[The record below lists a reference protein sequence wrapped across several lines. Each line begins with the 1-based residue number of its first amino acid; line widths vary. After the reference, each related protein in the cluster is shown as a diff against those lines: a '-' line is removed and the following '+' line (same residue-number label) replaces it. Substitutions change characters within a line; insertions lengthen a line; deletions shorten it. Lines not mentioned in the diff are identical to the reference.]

1 MRFSNKQ
8 IFTGDTKD
16 VIVDKINENFSQIIS
31 FSSGPY
37 GRSGLIGPS
46 GYPGGAGQ
54 LGATGVSGQRSS
66 EWTLSVM
73 PPSNPNEY
81 DQWIDQGVTGNGD
94 IYQYDGSNWQSTGIS
109 LIESQ
114 FFKVKNDI
122 PTFSAPT
129 EYSAIFF
136 TDPDQ
141 NTKSLVISDGENA
154 TSSINPNYSKLL
166 VSTNDQVTTPI
177 FSFRKS
183 NISSIAQP
191 SFYWDQAGN
200 NSRINFN
207 SSSDFSMSS
216 NNGLLEIYPQYS
228 GYVNM
233 SAQKAYFNA
242 YNDITMGSV
251 TFSSTGNLQIQ
262 SNNYQL
268 TSSQLNA
275 SMETFV
281 YGAINI
287 EPAASVS
294 NSKEGVVINRGATSS
309 NAIARFYTTQSSSEI
324 ENTSPGLEWRQV
336 FSIEQ
341 STAILD
347 EVDPLTDVTYRDVR
361 SRAVFGATGDG
372 FASYNIWTSGVPTG
386 PTGPFSYHVVGNTQ
400 IAAQAGSFYISSVIS
415 PANLRHFANLSAV
428 SNFYTDTV
436 TFTLPTSWLGGN
448 IVYVKIPGT
457 LTSPQQPEGYPLYGS
472 SYVNEF
478 RIFLDYGRF
487 TNVNR
492 KICGVVW
499 DQLTTAFGSTQP
511 VYQQQF
517 VTFGTPCYYFDIIY
531 HYNNNNQVMAYAKTC
546 SGQSFPLRITNYSP
560 RFLDPTNTTEIVL
573 EREYT

>member
-16 VIVDKINENFSQIIS
+16 LIVDKINENFSQIIS

-37 GRSGLIGPS
+37 GRGGVIGPT

-54 LGATGVSGQRSS
+54 LGATGVSGQRASD
-66 EWTLSVM
+66 WTLSVI

-81 DQWIDQGVTGNGD
+81 DQWIDQGVTGNGN

-129 EYSAIFF
+129 EYSAIYFN
-136 TDPDQ
+136 DPDQ
-141 NTKSLVISDGENA
+141 NTKSLVVSDGENTA
-154 TSSINPNYSKLL
+154 SYINPNYSKLL
-166 VSTNDQVTTPI
+166 VSTNDQTTTPI

-183 NISSIAQP
+183 NISSISQP
-191 SFYWDQAGN
+191 SFYWDQIGN
-200 NSRINFN
+200 NPRISFN
-207 SSSDFSMSS
+207 SSSDFSMLS
-216 NNGLLEIYPQYS
+216 NNGSLLIYPQYS
-228 GYVNM
+228 GYTNM
-233 SAQKAYFNA
+233 SAQRAYFNA
-242 YNDITMGSV
+242 YNDITMASV
-251 TFSSTGNLQIQ
+251 TFSSTGSLQIQ
-262 SNNYQL
+262 TDNYQL

-275 SMETFV
+275 SMETYV

-287 EPAASVS
+287 EPAASVAS
-294 NSKEGVVINRGATSS
+294 RKEGVVISRGATSS
-309 NAIARFYTTQSSSEI
+309 NAMARFYTTQFSSEL
-324 ENTSPGLEWRQV
+324 EYPVFGEWRQV

-347 EVDPLTDVTYRDVR
+347 EVDPLTDVAYRDVR

-372 FASYNIWTSGVPTG
+372 YTSYNIWTSGVPTG
-386 PTGPFSYHVVGNTQ
+386 PTGPFSYHIVGNTQ
-400 IAAQAGSFYISSVIS
+400 IAAQSGTFYISSVIS
-415 PANLRHFANLSAV
+415 PANLRYFADLSAV
-428 SNFYTDTV
+428 SNFYTDTI
-436 TFTLPTSWLGGN
+436 TFTLPSTWLGGN
-448 IVYVKIPGT
+448 TVYVKIPRT
-457 LTSPQQPEGYPLYGS
+457 VTNPQQPEGYPLYGS

-478 RIFLDYGRF
+478 RVFLDYGRF

-492 KICGVVW
+492 KIYGVVW

-511 VYQQQF
+511 IYQQQF
-517 VTFGTPCYYFDIIY
+517 VTFGTPCYFFDIIY
-531 HYNNNNQVMAYAKTC
+531 HYNNNNQVMAYVKTC
-546 SGQSFPLRITNYSP
+546 SGQSYPLRITNYTISTLVG
-560 RFLDPTNTTEIVL
+560 RA
-573 EREYT
+573 

>member
-16 VIVDKINENFSQIIS
+16 LIVDKINENFSQIIS

-37 GRSGLIGPS
+37 GRAGVIGPT

-54 LGATGVSGQRSS
+54 LGATGVSGQRASD
-66 EWTLSVM
+66 WTLSVI

-81 DQWIDQGVTGNGD
+81 DQWIDQGVTGNGN

-129 EYSAIFF
+129 EYSAIYF

-141 NTKSLVISDGENA
+141 NTKSLVISDGENTA
-154 TSSINPNYSKLL
+154 SYINPNYSKLL
-166 VSTNDQVTTPI
+166 VSTNDQIATPI

-191 SFYWDQAGN
+191 SFYWDQIGN
-200 NSRINFN
+200 NSRISFN
-207 SSSDFSMSS
+207 SSSDFSMLS
-216 NNGLLEIYPQYS
+216 NNGSLLIYPQYS
-228 GYVNM
+228 GYTNM
-233 SAQKAYFNA
+233 SAQRASFNA
-242 YNDITMGSV
+242 YNDITMSSV
-251 TFSSTGNLQIQ
+251 TLSSTGSLQIQ
-262 SNNYQL
+262 TNNYQL

-275 SMETFV
+275 SMETYV

-287 EPAASVS
+287 EPAASVAS
-294 NSKEGVVINRGATSS
+294 RKEGVVISRGATSS
-309 NAIARFYTTQSSSEI
+309 NAIARFYTTQFSSEL
-324 ENTSPGLEWRQV
+324 EYPVFGEWRQV

-341 STAILD
+341 STAIL
-347 EVDPLTDVTYRDVR
+347 ETDPLTDVTYRDVR

-372 FASYNIWTSGVPTG
+372 YTSYNIWTSGVPTG

-400 IAAQAGSFYISSVIS
+400 IAAQSGTFYISSVIS
-415 PANLRHFANLSAV
+415 PANLRYFADVSSV

-436 TFTLPTSWLGGN
+436 TFTLPPTWLGGN
-448 IVYVKIPGT
+448 TVYAKIPRT
-457 LTSPQQPEGYPLYGS
+457 VTNPQQQEGYPLYGP

-478 RIFLDYGRF
+478 RVFLDYGRF

-499 DQLTTAFGSTQP
+499 DQLINIPGTTQST
-511 VYQQQF
+511 YQQQF

-531 HYNNNNQVMAYAKTC
+531 HYNNSNQVMAYVKTC
-546 SGQSFPLRITNYSP
+546 SGQSYPLRITNYTSKVTILSGEP
-560 RFLDPTNTTEIVL
+560 AALLSFP
-573 EREYT
+573 

>member
-16 VIVDKINENFSQIIS
+16 LIVDKINENFSQIIS

-37 GRSGLIGPS
+37 GRGGVIGPT

-54 LGATGVSGQRSS
+54 LGATGVSGQRASD
-66 EWTLSVM
+66 WTLSVI

-81 DQWIDQGVTGNGD
+81 DQWIDQGVTGNGN

-129 EYSAIFF
+129 EYSAIYF

-141 NTKSLVISDGENA
+141 NTKSLVVSDGENA
-154 TSSINPNYSKLL
+154 ASYINPNYSKLL
-166 VSTNDQVTTPI
+166 VSTNDQTTTPI

-183 NISSIAQP
+183 NISSISQP
-191 SFYWDQAGN
+191 SFYWDQIGN
-200 NSRINFN
+200 NPRISFN
-207 SSSDFSMSS
+207 SSSDFSMLS
-216 NNGLLEIYPQYS
+216 NNGSLLIYPQYS
-228 GYVNM
+228 GYTNM
-233 SAQKAYFNA
+233 SAQRAYFNA
-242 YNDITMGSV
+242 YNDITMASV
-251 TFSSTGNLQIQ
+251 TFSSTGSLQIQ
-262 SNNYQL
+262 TDNYQL

-275 SMETFV
+275 SMETYV

-287 EPAASVS
+287 EPAASVAS
-294 NSKEGVVINRGATSS
+294 RKEGVVISRGATSS
-309 NAIARFYTTQSSSEI
+309 NAMARFYTTQWSSEL
-324 ENTSPGLEWRQV
+324 EYPGFGEWRQV

-347 EVDPLTDVTYRDVR
+347 EVDPITDVTYRDVR

-372 FASYNIWTSGVPTG
+372 YTSYNIWTSGVPTG
-386 PTGPFSYHVVGNTQ
+386 PTGPFSYHIVGNTQ
-400 IAAQAGSFYISSVIS
+400 IAAQSGTFYISSVIS
-415 PANLRHFANLSAV
+415 PANLRYFADLSAV
-428 SNFYTDTV
+428 SNFYTDTI
-436 TFTLPTSWLGGN
+436 TFTLPSTWLGGN
-448 IVYVKIPGT
+448 TVYVKIPRT
-457 LTSPQQPEGYPLYGS
+457 VTNPQQPEGYPLYGS

-478 RIFLDYGRF
+478 RVFLDYGRF

-492 KICGVVW
+492 KIYGVVW

-511 VYQQQF
+511 IYQQQF
-517 VTFGTPCYYFDIIY
+517 VTFGTPCYFFDIIY
-531 HYNNNNQVMAYAKTC
+531 HYNNNNQVMAYVKTC
-546 SGQSFPLRITNYSP
+546 SGQSYPLRITNYTISTLVG
-560 RFLDPTNTTEIVL
+560 RA
-573 EREYT
+573 

>member
-16 VIVDKINENFSQIIS
+16 LIVDKINENFSQIIS

-37 GRSGLIGPS
+37 GRSGVIGPT

-54 LGATGVSGQRSS
+54 LGATGVSGQRASD
-66 EWTLSVM
+66 WTLSVI

-81 DQWIDQGVTGNGD
+81 DQWIDQGVTGNGN

-129 EYSAIFF
+129 EYSAIYF

-154 TSSINPNYSKLL
+154 ASYINPNYSKLL
-166 VSTNDQVTTPI
+166 VSTNDQTATPV

-183 NISSIAQP
+183 NVSSISQP
-191 SFYWDQAGN
+191 SFYWDQIGN
-200 NSRINFN
+200 NSRISFN
-207 SSSDFSMSS
+207 SSSDFSMLS
-216 NNGLLEIYPQYS
+216 NNGSLLIYPQYS
-228 GYVNM
+228 GYTNM
-233 SAQKAYFNA
+233 SAQRAYFNA
-242 YNDITMGSV
+242 YNDIRMSAV
-251 TFSSTGNLQIQ
+251 TFSSTGSLQIQ
-262 SNNYQL
+262 TNNYQL

-275 SMETFV
+275 SMETYV
-281 YGAINI
+281 YGEINI
-287 EPAASVS
+287 EPVSAVAS
-294 NSKEGVVINRGATSS
+294 SKEGVVINRGATSS
-309 NAIARFYTTQSSSEI
+309 NSIARFYTTQFSSEL
-324 ENTSPGLEWRQV
+324 EYPGFGEWRQV

-347 EVDPLTDVTYRDVR
+347 EVDPITDVAYRDVR

-372 FASYNIWTSGVPTG
+372 YTSYNIWTSGVPTG
-386 PTGPFSYHVVGNTQ
+386 PTGPFSYHIVGNTQ
-400 IAAQAGSFYISSVIS
+400 IAAQSGTFYISSVIS
-415 PANLRHFANLSAV
+415 PANLRYFANLSAV
-428 SNFYTDTV
+428 SNFYTDTI
-436 TFTLPTSWLGGN
+436 TFTLPSTWLGGN
-448 IVYVKIPGT
+448 TVYVKIPRT
-457 LTSPQQPEGYPLYGS
+457 VTNPQQPEGYPLYGS

-478 RIFLDYGRF
+478 RVFLDYGRF

-492 KICGVVW
+492 KIYGVVW

-511 VYQQQF
+511 IYQQQF
-517 VTFGTPCYYFDIIY
+517 VTFGTPCYFFDIIY
-531 HYNNNNQVMAYAKTC
+531 HYNNNNQVMAYVKTC
-546 SGQSFPLRITNYSP
+546 SGQSYPLRITNYTISTLVS
-560 RFLDPTNTTEIVL
+560 RA
-573 EREYT
+573 

>member
-16 VIVDKINENFSQIIS
+16 LIVDKINENFSQIIS

-37 GRSGLIGPS
+37 GRSGVIGPT

-54 LGATGVSGQRSS
+54 LGATGVSGQRASD
-66 EWTLSVM
+66 WTLSVI

-81 DQWIDQGVTGNGD
+81 DQWIDQGVTGNGN

-129 EYSAIFF
+129 EYSAIYF

-154 TSSINPNYSKLL
+154 ASYINPNYSKLL
-166 VSTNDQVTTPI
+166 VSTNDQTATPV

-183 NISSIAQP
+183 NVSSISQP
-191 SFYWDQAGN
+191 SFYWDQIGN
-200 NSRINFN
+200 NSRISFN
-207 SSSDFSMSS
+207 SSSDFSMLS
-216 NNGLLEIYPQYS
+216 NNGSLLIYPQYS
-228 GYVNM
+228 GYTNM
-233 SAQKAYFNA
+233 SAQRAYFNA
-242 YNDITMGSV
+242 YEDIRMSAV
-251 TFSSTGNLQIQ
+251 TFSSTGSLQIQ
-262 SNNYQL
+262 TNNYQL

-275 SMETFV
+275 SMETYV
-281 YGAINI
+281 YGEINI
-287 EPAASVS
+287 EPVSAVAS
-294 NSKEGVVINRGATSS
+294 SKEGVVINRGATSS
-309 NAIARFYTTQSSSEI
+309 NSISRFYTTQFSSEL
-324 ENTSPGLEWRQV
+324 EYPGFGEWRQV

-347 EVDPLTDVTYRDVR
+347 EVDPITDVAYRDVR

-372 FASYNIWTSGVPTG
+372 YTSYNIWTSGVPTG
-386 PTGPFSYHVVGNTQ
+386 PTGPFSYHIVGNTQ
-400 IAAQAGSFYISSVIS
+400 IAAQSGTFYISSVIS
-415 PANLRHFANLSAV
+415 PANLRYFANLSAV
-428 SNFYTDTV
+428 SNFYTDTI
-436 TFTLPTSWLGGN
+436 TFTLPSAWLGGN
-448 IVYVKIPGT
+448 TVYVKIPRT
-457 LTSPQQPEGYPLYGS
+457 VTNPQQPEGYPLYGS

-478 RIFLDYGRF
+478 RVFLDYGRF

-492 KICGVVW
+492 KIYGVVW

-511 VYQQQF
+511 IYQQQF
-517 VTFGTPCYYFDIIY
+517 VTFGTPCYFFDIIY
-531 HYNNNNQVMAYAKTC
+531 HYNNNNQVMAYVKTC
-546 SGQSFPLRITNYSP
+546 SGQSYPLRITNYTISTLVS
-560 RFLDPTNTTEIVL
+560 RA
-573 EREYT
+573 

>member
-16 VIVDKINENFSQIIS
+16 LIVDKINENFSQIIS

-37 GRSGLIGPS
+37 GRSGVIGPT

-54 LGATGVSGQRSS
+54 LGATGVSGQRASD
-66 EWTLSVM
+66 WTLSVI

-81 DQWIDQGVTGNGD
+81 DQWIDQGVTGNGN

-129 EYSAIFF
+129 EYSAIYF

-154 TSSINPNYSKLL
+154 ASYINPNYSKLL
-166 VSTNDQVTTPI
+166 VSTNDQTATPV

-183 NISSIAQP
+183 NVSSISQP
-191 SFYWDQAGN
+191 SFYWDQIGN
-200 NSRINFN
+200 NSRISFN
-207 SSSDFSMSS
+207 SSSDFSMLS
-216 NNGLLEIYPQYS
+216 NNGSLLIYPQYS
-228 GYVNM
+228 GYTNM
-233 SAQKAYFNA
+233 SAQRASFNA
-242 YNDITMGSV
+242 YNDITMSSV
-251 TFSSTGNLQIQ
+251 TFSSTGSLQIQ
-262 SNNYQL
+262 TDNYQL

-275 SMETFV
+275 SMETYV
-281 YGAINI
+281 YGEINI
-287 EPAASVS
+287 EPVSAVAS
-294 NSKEGVVINRGATSS
+294 SKEGVVINRGATSS
-309 NAIARFYTTQSSSEI
+309 NAIARFYTTQSQSKIQFPSF
-324 ENTSPGLEWRQV
+324 GEWRQV

-347 EVDPLTDVTYRDVR
+347 EVDPITDVAYRDVR

-372 FASYNIWTSGVPTG
+372 YTSYNIWTSGVPTG
-386 PTGPFSYHVVGNTQ
+386 PTGPFSYHIVGNTQ
-400 IAAQAGSFYISSVIS
+400 IAAQSGTFYISSVIS
-415 PANLRHFANLSAV
+415 PANLRYFANLSAV
-428 SNFYTDTV
+428 SNFYTDTI
-436 TFTLPTSWLGGN
+436 TFTLPSAWLGGN
-448 IVYVKIPGT
+448 TVYVKIPRT
-457 LTSPQQPEGYPLYGS
+457 VTNPQQPEGYPLYGS

-478 RIFLDYGRF
+478 RVFLDYGRF

-492 KICGVVW
+492 KIYGVVW
-499 DQLTTAFGSTQP
+499 DQLTTSSGSTQP
-511 VYQQQF
+511 IYQQQF
-517 VTFGTPCYYFDIIY
+517 VTFGTPCYFFDIIY
-531 HYNNNNQVMAYAKTC
+531 HYNNNNQVMAYVKTC
-546 SGQSFPLRITNYSP
+546 SGQSYPLRITNYTISTLVS
-560 RFLDPTNTTEIVL
+560 RA
-573 EREYT
+573 

>member
-16 VIVDKINENFSQIIS
+16 LIVDKINENFSQIIS

-37 GRSGLIGPS
+37 GRSGVIGPT

-54 LGATGVSGQRSS
+54 LGATGVSGQRASD
-66 EWTLSVM
+66 WTLSVI

-81 DQWIDQGVTGNGD
+81 DQWIDQGVTGNGN

-129 EYSAIFF
+129 EYSAIYF

-154 TSSINPNYSKLL
+154 ASYINPNYSKLL
-166 VSTNDQVTTPI
+166 VSTNDQTATPV

-183 NISSIAQP
+183 NVSSISQP
-191 SFYWDQAGN
+191 SFYWDQIGN
-200 NSRINFN
+200 NSRISFN
-207 SSSDFSMSS
+207 SSSDFSMLS
-216 NNGLLEIYPQYS
+216 NNGSLLIYPQYS
-228 GYVNM
+228 GYTNM
-233 SAQKAYFNA
+233 SAQRAYFNA
-242 YNDITMGSV
+242 YNDIRMSAV
-251 TFSSTGNLQIQ
+251 TFSSTGSLQIQ
-262 SNNYQL
+262 TNNYQL

-275 SMETFV
+275 SMETYV
-281 YGAINI
+281 YGEINI
-287 EPAASVS
+287 EPVSAVAS
-294 NSKEGVVINRGATSS
+294 SKEGVVINRGATSS
-309 NAIARFYTTQSSSEI
+309 NSVSRFYTTQFSSEL
-324 ENTSPGLEWRQV
+324 EYPGFGEWRQV

-347 EVDPLTDVTYRDVR
+347 EVDPITDVAYRDVR

-372 FASYNIWTSGVPTG
+372 YTSYNIWTSGVPTG
-386 PTGPFSYHVVGNTQ
+386 PTGPFSYHRVGNTQ
-400 IAAQAGSFYISSVIS
+400 IAAQSGTFYISSVIS
-415 PANLRHFANLSAV
+415 PANLRYFANLSAV
-428 SNFYTDTV
+428 SNFYTDTI
-436 TFTLPTSWLGGN
+436 TFTLPSAWLGGN
-448 IVYVKIPGT
+448 TVYVKIPRT
-457 LTSPQQPEGYPLYGS
+457 VTNPQQPEGYPLYGS

-478 RIFLDYGRF
+478 RVFLDYGRF

-492 KICGVVW
+492 KIYGVVW

-511 VYQQQF
+511 IYQQQF
-517 VTFGTPCYYFDIIY
+517 VTFGTPCYFFDIIY
-531 HYNNNNQVMAYAKTC
+531 HYNNNNQVMAYVKTC
-546 SGQSFPLRITNYSP
+546 SGQSYPLRITNYTISTLVS
-560 RFLDPTNTTEIVL
+560 RA
-573 EREYT
+573 

>member
-16 VIVDKINENFSQIIS
+16 LIVDKINENFSQIIS

-37 GRSGLIGPS
+37 GRGGVIGPT

-54 LGATGVSGQRSS
+54 LGATGVSGQRASD
-66 EWTLSVM
+66 WTLSVI

-81 DQWIDQGVTGNGD
+81 DQWIDQGVTGNGN

-129 EYSAIFF
+129 EYSAIYF

-141 NTKSLVISDGENA
+141 NTKSLVVSDGENA
-154 TSSINPNYSKLL
+154 ASYINPNYSKLL
-166 VSTNDQVTTPI
+166 VSTNDQTTTPI

-183 NISSIAQP
+183 NISSISQP
-191 SFYWDQAGN
+191 SFYWDQIGN
-200 NSRINFN
+200 NPRISFN
-207 SSSDFSMSS
+207 SSSDFSMLS
-216 NNGLLEIYPQYS
+216 NNGSLLIYPQYS
-228 GYVNM
+228 GYTNM
-233 SAQKAYFNA
+233 SAQRAYFNA
-242 YNDITMGSV
+242 YNDITMASV
-251 TFSSTGNLQIQ
+251 TFSSTGSLQIQ
-262 SNNYQL
+262 TDNYQL

-275 SMETFV
+275 SMETYV

-287 EPAASVS
+287 EPAASVAS
-294 NSKEGVVINRGATSS
+294 RKEGVVISRGATSS
-309 NAIARFYTTQSSSEI
+309 NAMARFYTTQFSSEL
-324 ENTSPGLEWRQV
+324 EYPVFGEWRQV

-347 EVDPLTDVTYRDVR
+347 EVDPLTDVAYRDVR

-372 FASYNIWTSGVPTG
+372 YTSYNIWTSGVPTG
-386 PTGPFSYHVVGNTQ
+386 PTGPFSYHIVGNTQ
-400 IAAQAGSFYISSVIS
+400 IAAQSGTFYISSVIS
-415 PANLRHFANLSAV
+415 PANLRYFADLSAV
-428 SNFYTDTV
+428 SNFYTDTI
-436 TFTLPTSWLGGN
+436 TFTLPSTWLGGN
-448 IVYVKIPGT
+448 TVYVKIPRT
-457 LTSPQQPEGYPLYGS
+457 VTNPQQPEGYPLYGS

-478 RIFLDYGRF
+478 RVFLDYGRF

-492 KICGVVW
+492 KIYGVVW

-511 VYQQQF
+511 IYQQQF
-517 VTFGTPCYYFDIIY
+517 VTFGTPCYFFDIIY
-531 HYNNNNQVMAYAKTC
+531 HYNNNNQVMAYVKTC
-546 SGQSFPLRITNYSP
+546 SGQSYPLRITNYTISTLVG
-560 RFLDPTNTTEIVL
+560 RA
-573 EREYT
+573 

>member
-16 VIVDKINENFSQIIS
+16 LIVDKINENFSQIIS

-37 GRSGLIGPS
+37 GRSGLIGPT

-54 LGATGVSGQRSS
+54 LGATGVSGQRASD
-66 EWTLSVM
+66 WTLSVI
-73 PPSNPNEY
+73 PPSNSNEY

-94 IYQYDGSNWQSTGIS
+94 IYQYNGSNWQSTGIS

-129 EYSAIFF
+129 EYSAIYF

-141 NTKSLVISDGENA
+141 NTKSLVISDGEN
-154 TSSINPNYSKLL
+154 SSSYINPNYSKLL
-166 VSTNDQVTTPI
+166 VSTNDQVTTPV

-183 NISSIAQP
+183 NSSSTSQP
-191 SFYWDQAGN
+191 SFYWAQAGN
-200 NSRINFN
+200 NTRVNFN
-207 SSSDFSMSS
+207 SNYDFSVLS
-216 NNGLLEIYPQYS
+216 NSGSLLIYPQYS
-228 GYVNM
+228 GYANM
-233 SAQKAYFNA
+233 SAQRAYFNA
-242 YNDITMGSV
+242 YNDITMASV
-251 TFSSTGNLQIQ
+251 TFSSTGSLQIQ
-262 SNNYQL
+262 TNNYQL

-275 SMETFV
+275 SMETYV
-281 YGAINI
+281 YGEINI
-287 EPAASVS
+287 EPAASVAS
-294 NSKEGVVINRGATSS
+294 SKEGVVISRGATSS
-309 NAIARFYTTQSSSEI
+309 NAMARFYTTQFSSEL
-324 ENTSPGLEWRQV
+324 EYTNPGDEWRQV

-347 EVDPLTDVTYRDVR
+347 EVDPLTDVAYRDVR

-372 FASYNIWTSGVPTG
+372 YASYNIWTSGVPTG

-400 IAAQAGSFYISSVIS
+400 IAAQSGTFYISSVIS
-415 PANLRHFANLSAV
+415 PANLRYFANLSAV

-436 TFTLPTSWLGGN
+436 TFTLPSTWLGGN
-448 IVYVKIPGT
+448 TVYVKIPRSVT
-457 LTSPQQPEGYPLYGS
+457 NPQQPEGYPLYGS

-478 RIFLDYGRF
+478 RVLLDYGRF

-499 DQLTTAFGSTQP
+499 DQLTSSSSSIQP
-511 VYQQQF
+511 IYRQQF
-517 VTFGTPCYYFDIIY
+517 VTFGTPCYFFDIIY
-531 HYNNNNQVMAYAKTC
+531 HYNNNNQIMAYAKTC
-546 SGQSFPLRITNYSP
+546 SGQSYPLRITDY
-560 RFLDPTNTTEIVL
+560 TTTSSSEG
-573 EREYT
+573 RA

>member
-8 IFTGDTKD
+8 IFTGDAKD
-16 VIVDKINENFSQIIS
+16 LIVDKINENFSQIIS

-37 GRSGLIGPS
+37 GRSGVIGPT

-54 LGATGVSGQRSS
+54 LGATGVSGQRASD
-66 EWTLSVM
+66 WTLSVI

-81 DQWIDQGVTGNGD
+81 DQWIDQGVTGNGN

-129 EYSAIFF
+129 EYSAIYF

-154 TSSINPNYSKLL
+154 ASYINPNYSKLL
-166 VSTNDQVTTPI
+166 VSTNDQTATPV

-183 NISSIAQP
+183 NVSSISQP
-191 SFYWDQAGN
+191 SFYWDQIGN
-200 NSRINFN
+200 NSRISFN
-207 SSSDFSMSS
+207 SSSDFSMLS
-216 NNGLLEIYPQYS
+216 NNGSLLIYPQYS
-228 GYVNM
+228 GYTNM
-233 SAQKAYFNA
+233 SAQRAYFNA
-242 YNDITMGSV
+242 YNDIRMSAV
-251 TFSSTGNLQIQ
+251 TFSSTGSLQIQ
-262 SNNYQL
+262 TNNYQL

-275 SMETFV
+275 SMETYV
-281 YGAINI
+281 YGEINI
-287 EPAASVS
+287 EPVSAVAS
-294 NSKEGVVINRGATSS
+294 SKEGVVINRGATSS
-309 NAIARFYTTQSSSEI
+309 NSISRFYTTQFSSEL
-324 ENTSPGLEWRQV
+324 EYPGFGEWRQV

-347 EVDPLTDVTYRDVR
+347 EVDPITDVAYRDVR

-372 FASYNIWTSGVPTG
+372 YTSYNIWTSGVPTG
-386 PTGPFSYHVVGNTQ
+386 PTGPFSYHIVGNTQ
-400 IAAQAGSFYISSVIS
+400 IAAQSGTFYISSVIS
-415 PANLRHFANLSAV
+415 PANLRYFANLSAV
-428 SNFYTDTV
+428 SNFYTDTI
-436 TFTLPTSWLGGN
+436 TFTLPSAWLGGN
-448 IVYVKIPGT
+448 TVYVKIPRT
-457 LTSPQQPEGYPLYGS
+457 VTNPQQPEGYPLYGS

-478 RIFLDYGRF
+478 RVFLDYGRF

-492 KICGVVW
+492 KIYGVVW

-511 VYQQQF
+511 IYQQQF
-517 VTFGTPCYYFDIIY
+517 VTFGTPCYFFDIIY
-531 HYNNNNQVMAYAKTC
+531 HYNNNNQVMAYVKTC
-546 SGQSFPLRITNYSP
+546 SGQSYPLRITNYTISTLVS
-560 RFLDPTNTTEIVL
+560 RA
-573 EREYT
+573 

>member
-16 VIVDKINENFSQIIS
+16 LIVDKINENFSQIIS
-31 FSSGPY
+31 FSTGPQ
-37 GRSGLIGPS
+37 GRSGLIGPT

-54 LGATGVSGQRSS
+54 LGATGVSGQRASD
-66 EWTLSVM
+66 WTLSVI

-81 DQWIDQGVTGNGD
+81 DQWIDQGVTGNGN

-129 EYSAIFF
+129 EYSAIYF

-141 NTKSLVISDGENA
+141 NTKSLVISDGEN
-154 TSSINPNYSKLL
+154 SSSYINPNYSKLL
-166 VSTNDQVTTPI
+166 VSTNDQVAAPI

-183 NISSIAQP
+183 NSSSTSQP
-191 SFYWDQAGN
+191 SFYWAQTGN
-200 NSRINFN
+200 NTRVNFN
-207 SSSDFSMSS
+207 SNYDFNVLS
-216 NNGLLEIYPQYS
+216 NSGSLLIYPQYS
-228 GYVNM
+228 GYANM
-233 SAQKAYFNA
+233 SAQRAHFNA
-242 YNDITMGSV
+242 YNDITMSSV
-251 TFSSTGNLQIQ
+251 TFSSVGSLQIQ
-262 SNNYQL
+262 TNNYQL

-275 SMETFV
+275 SMETYV

-287 EPAASVS
+287 EPAASVAS
-294 NSKEGVVINRGATSS
+294 RKEGVVISRGATSS
-309 NAIARFYTTQSSSEI
+309 NAISRFYTTQSLSELQNPPSSV
-324 ENTSPGLEWRQV
+324 WRQV

-347 EVDPLTDVTYRDVR
+347 EVDPITDVTYRDVR

-372 FASYNIWTSGVPTG
+372 YTSYDIWASGVPTG
-386 PTGPFSYHVVGNTQ
+386 PTGPFSYHVVGNTS
-400 IAAQAGSFYISSVIS
+400 IAAQSGSFYIAANTL
-415 PANLRHFANLSAV
+415 PANLRYFADVSSV

-448 IVYVKIPGT
+448 TVYVKIPRT
-457 LTSPQQPEGYPLYGS
+457 VTNPQQPEGYPLYGS

-478 RIFLDYGRF
+478 RIFLDYGSF

-492 KICGVVW
+492 KIAGVVW
-499 DQLTTAFGSTQP
+499 DQLINIPGTTQST
-511 VYQQQF
+511 YQQQF

-531 HYNNNNQVMAYAKTC
+531 HYNNSNQVMAYAKTC
-546 SGQSFPLRITNYSP
+546 SGQSYPLRITNYTSKVTILSGEP
-560 RFLDPTNTTEIVL
+560 AALLSFP
-573 EREYT
+573 

>member
-16 VIVDKINENFSQIIS
+16 LIVDKINENFSQIIS

-37 GRSGLIGPS
+37 GRSGVIGPT

-54 LGATGVSGQRSS
+54 LGATGVSGQRASD
-66 EWTLSVM
+66 WTLSVI

-81 DQWIDQGVTGNGD
+81 DQWIDQGVTGNGN

-129 EYSAIFF
+129 EYSAIYF
-136 TDPDQ
+136 TDPNQ
-141 NTKSLVISDGENA
+141 NTKSLVISDGEN
-154 TSSINPNYSKLL
+154 SSSYINPNYSKLL
-166 VSTNDQVTTPI
+166 VSTNDQIATPI

-191 SFYWDQAGN
+191 SFYWDQIGN
-200 NSRINFN
+200 NSRISFN
-207 SSSDFSMSS
+207 SSSDFSMLS
-216 NNGLLEIYPQYS
+216 NNGSLLIYPQYS
-228 GYVNM
+228 GYTSM
-233 SAQKAYFNA
+233 SAQRAFFNA
-242 YNDITMGSV
+242 YNDITMSSV
-251 TFSSTGNLQIQ
+251 TFSSAGSLQIQ
-262 SNNYQL
+262 TDNYQL

-275 SMETFV
+275 SMETYV

-287 EPAASVS
+287 EPASSVASR
-294 NSKEGVVINRGATSS
+294 KEGVVISRGATSS
-309 NAIARFYTTQSSSEI
+309 NAMARFYTTQFSSEL
-324 ENTSPGLEWRQV
+324 EYTTPGNEWRQV

-347 EVDPLTDVTYRDVR
+347 EVDPLTDVAYRDVR

-372 FASYNIWTSGVPTG
+372 YTSYDIWTSGVPTG

-400 IAAQAGSFYISSVIS
+400 IAAQSGTFYISSVIS
-415 PANLRHFANLSAV
+415 PANLRYFADVSSV

-436 TFTLPTSWLGGN
+436 TFTLPASWLGGN
-448 IVYVKIPGT
+448 TVYVKIPRT
-457 LTSPQQPEGYPLYGS
+457 VTNPQQPEGYPLYGS

-478 RIFLDYGRF
+478 RIFLDYGSF

-492 KICGVVW
+492 KIAGVVW
-499 DQLTTAFGSTQP
+499 DQLINIPGTTQST
-511 VYQQQF
+511 YQQQF

-531 HYNNNNQVMAYAKTC
+531 HYNNSNQVMAYAKTC
-546 SGQSFPLRITNYSP
+546 SGQSYPLRITNYTSKVTILSGEP
-560 RFLDPTNTTEIVL
+560 AALLSFP
-573 EREYT
+573 

>member
-16 VIVDKINENFSQIIS
+16 LIVDKINENFSQIIS

-37 GRSGLIGPS
+37 GRGGVIGPT

-54 LGATGVSGQRSS
+54 LGATGVSGQRASD
-66 EWTLSVM
+66 WTLSVI

-81 DQWIDQGVTGNGD
+81 DQWIDQGVTGNGN

-129 EYSAIFF
+129 EYSAIYF

-141 NTKSLVISDGENA
+141 NTKSLVVSDGENA
-154 TSSINPNYSKLL
+154 ASYINPNYSKLL
-166 VSTNDQVTTPI
+166 VSTNDQTTTPI

-183 NISSIAQP
+183 NISSISQP
-191 SFYWDQAGN
+191 SFYWDQIGN
-200 NSRINFN
+200 NPRISFN
-207 SSSDFSMSS
+207 SSSDFSMLS
-216 NNGLLEIYPQYS
+216 NNGSLLIYPQYS
-228 GYVNM
+228 GYTNM
-233 SAQKAYFNA
+233 SAQRAYFNA
-242 YNDITMGSV
+242 YNDITMASV
-251 TFSSTGNLQIQ
+251 TFSSTGSLQIQ
-262 SNNYQL
+262 TDNYQL

-275 SMETFV
+275 SMETYV

-287 EPAASVS
+287 EPAASVAS
-294 NSKEGVVINRGATSS
+294 RKEGVVISRGATSS
-309 NAIARFYTTQSSSEI
+309 NAMARFYTTQFSSEL
-324 ENTSPGLEWRQV
+324 EYPVFGEWRQV

-347 EVDPLTDVTYRDVR
+347 EVDPLTDVAYRDVR

-372 FASYNIWTSGVPTG
+372 YTSYNIWTSGVPTG
-386 PTGPFSYHVVGNTQ
+386 PTGPFSYHIVGNTQ
-400 IAAQAGSFYISSVIS
+400 IAAQSGTFYISSVIS
-415 PANLRHFANLSAV
+415 PANLRYFADLSAV
-428 SNFYTDTV
+428 SNFYTDTI
-436 TFTLPTSWLGGN
+436 TFTLPSTWLGGN
-448 IVYVKIPGT
+448 TVYVKIPRT
-457 LTSPQQPEGYPLYGS
+457 VTNPQQPEGYPLYGS

-478 RIFLDYGRF
+478 RVFLDYGRF

-492 KICGVVW
+492 KIYGVVW

-511 VYQQQF
+511 IYQQQF
-517 VTFGTPCYYFDIIY
+517 VTFGTPCYFFDIIY
-531 HYNNNNQVMAYAKTC
+531 HYNNNNQVMAYVKTC
-546 SGQSFPLRITNYSP
+546 SGQSYPLRITNYTISTLVS
-560 RFLDPTNTTEIVL
+560 RA
-573 EREYT
+573 

>member
-16 VIVDKINENFSQIIS
+16 LIVDKINENFSQIIS

-37 GRSGLIGPS
+37 GRSGVIGPT

-54 LGATGVSGQRSS
+54 LGATGVSGQRASD
-66 EWTLSVM
+66 WTLSVI

-81 DQWIDQGVTGNGD
+81 DQWIDQGVTGNGN

-129 EYSAIFF
+129 EYSAIYF

-154 TSSINPNYSKLL
+154 ASYINPNYSKLL
-166 VSTNDQVTTPI
+166 VSTNDQTATPV

-183 NISSIAQP
+183 NVSSISQP
-191 SFYWDQAGN
+191 SFYWDQIGN
-200 NSRINFN
+200 NSRISFN
-207 SSSDFSMSS
+207 SSSDFSMLS
-216 NNGLLEIYPQYS
+216 NNGSLLIYPQYS
-228 GYVNM
+228 GYTNM
-233 SAQKAYFNA
+233 SAQRASFNA
-242 YNDITMGSV
+242 YNDITMSSV
-251 TFSSTGNLQIQ
+251 TFSSTGSLQIQ
-262 SNNYQL
+262 TDNYQL

-275 SMETFV
+275 SMETYV
-281 YGAINI
+281 YGEINI
-287 EPAASVS
+287 EPVSAVAS
-294 NSKEGVVINRGATSS
+294 SKEGVVINRGATSS
-309 NAIARFYTTQSSSEI
+309 NAIARFYTTQSQSKIQFPSF
-324 ENTSPGLEWRQV
+324 GEWRQV

-347 EVDPLTDVTYRDVR
+347 EVDPITDVAYRDVR

-372 FASYNIWTSGVPTG
+372 YTSYNIWTSGVPTG
-386 PTGPFSYHVVGNTQ
+386 PTGPFSYHIVGNTQ
-400 IAAQAGSFYISSVIS
+400 IAAQSGTFYISSVIS
-415 PANLRHFANLSAV
+415 PANLRYFANLSAV
-428 SNFYTDTV
+428 SNFYTDTI
-436 TFTLPTSWLGGN
+436 TFTLPSAWLGGN
-448 IVYVKIPGT
+448 TVYVKIPRT
-457 LTSPQQPEGYPLYGS
+457 VTNPQQPEGYPLYGS

-478 RIFLDYGRF
+478 RVFLDYGRF

-492 KICGVVW
+492 KIYGVVW
-499 DQLTTAFGSTQP
+499 DQLTTSSGSTQP
-511 VYQQQF
+511 IYQQQF
-517 VTFGTPCYYFDIIY
+517 VTFGTPCYFFDIIY
-531 HYNNNNQVMAYAKTC
+531 HYNNNNQVMAYVKTC
-546 SGQSFPLRITNYSP
+546 SGQSYPLRITNYTINNLVS
-560 RFLDPTNTTEIVL
+560 RA
-573 EREYT
+573 

>member
-16 VIVDKINENFSQIIS
+16 LIVDKINENFSQIIS
-31 FSSGPY
+31 FSTGPQ
-37 GRSGLIGPS
+37 GRSGIIGPT

-66 EWTLSVM
+66 EWTLSVI
-73 PPSNPNEY
+73 PPPNSNEY
-81 DQWIDQGVTGNGD
+81 DQWIDQGVTGNGN

-129 EYSAIFF
+129 EYSAIYF
-136 TDPDQ
+136 TDPSQD
-141 NTKSLVISDGENA
+141 TKSLVISDDEN
-154 TSSINPNYSKLL
+154 TSSYINPNYSKLL
-166 VSTNDQVTTPI
+166 VSTNDQITTPI

-191 SFYWDQAGN
+191 SFYWEQIGN
-200 NSRINFN
+200 NSRISFN
-207 SSSDFSMSS
+207 SSSDFTMSS
-216 NNGLLEIYPQYS
+216 SSGSLLIYPQYS
-228 GYVNM
+228 GYTNM
-233 SAQKAYFNA
+233 SAHRAYFNA
-242 YNDITMGSV
+242 YNDIRMSSV
-251 TFSSTGNLQIQ
+251 TFSSTGSLQIQ
-262 SNNYQL
+262 TDNYQL

-275 SMETFV
+275 SMETYV

-287 EPAASVS
+287 EPTSAVASR
-294 NSKEGVVINRGATSS
+294 KEGVVISRGATSS
-309 NAIARFYTTQSSSEI
+309 NAVARFYTTQLQSEI
-324 ENTSPGLEWRQV
+324 QFPSFGVWRQV
-336 FSIEQ
+336 FSINQ

-372 FASYNIWTSGVPTG
+372 YTSYNIWTSGIPTG

-400 IAAQAGSFYISSVIS
+400 VAPQVGTFYISSIIS
-415 PANLRHFANLSAV
+415 PANLRYFSDLSSV
-428 SNFYTDTV
+428 TNFYTDTI
-436 TFTLPTSWLGGN
+436 TFTLPSTWLGGN
-448 IVYVKIPGT
+448 SVYVKIPGT
-457 LTSPQQPEGYPLYGS
+457 LTNPQQQEGYPLYGS

-478 RIFLDYGRF
+478 RVFLDYGRF

-492 KICGVVW
+492 KIVGVVW
-499 DQLTTAFGSTQP
+499 DQLTNISGTTQAT
-511 VYQQQF
+511 YQQQF
-517 VTFGTPCYYFDIIY
+517 VTFGTPCYYFDIMY
-531 HYNNNNQVMAYAKTC
+531 HYNNSNQVMAYAKTC
-546 SGQSFPLRITNYSP
+546 SGQSYPLRITNFTSKVTISSSEP
-560 RFLDPTNTTEIVL
+560 AAALMSFP
-573 EREYT
+573 

>member
-16 VIVDKINENFSQIIS
+16 LIVDKINENFSQIIS

-37 GRSGLIGPS
+37 GRSGVIGPT

-54 LGATGVSGQRSS
+54 LGATGVSGQRASD
-66 EWTLSVM
+66 WTLSVI

-81 DQWIDQGVTGNGD
+81 DQWIDQGVTGNGN

-129 EYSAIFF
+129 EYSAIYF

-154 TSSINPNYSKLL
+154 ASYINPNYSKLL
-166 VSTNDQVTTPI
+166 VSTNDQTATPV

-183 NISSIAQP
+183 NVSSISQP
-191 SFYWDQAGN
+191 SFYWDQIGN
-200 NSRINFN
+200 NSRISFN
-207 SSSDFSMSS
+207 SSSDFSMLS
-216 NNGLLEIYPQYS
+216 NNGSLLIYPQYS
-228 GYVNM
+228 GYTNM
-233 SAQKAYFNA
+233 SAQRAYFNA
-242 YNDITMGSV
+242 YNDIRMSAV
-251 TFSSTGNLQIQ
+251 TFSSTGSLQIQ
-262 SNNYQL
+262 TNNYQL

-275 SMETFV
+275 SMETYV
-281 YGAINI
+281 YGEINI
-287 EPAASVS
+287 EPVSAVAS
-294 NSKEGVVINRGATSS
+294 SKEGVVINRGATSS
-309 NAIARFYTTQSSSEI
+309 NSISRFYTTQFSSEL
-324 ENTSPGLEWRQV
+324 EYPGFGEWRQV

-347 EVDPLTDVTYRDVR
+347 EVDPITDVAYRDVR

-372 FASYNIWTSGVPTG
+372 YTSYNIWTSGVPTG
-386 PTGPFSYHVVGNTQ
+386 PTGPFSYHIVGNTQ
-400 IAAQAGSFYISSVIS
+400 IAAQSGTFYISSVIS
-415 PANLRHFANLSAV
+415 PANLRYFANLSAV
-428 SNFYTDTV
+428 SNFYTDTI
-436 TFTLPTSWLGGN
+436 TFTLPSAWLGGN
-448 IVYVKIPGT
+448 TVYVKIPRT
-457 LTSPQQPEGYPLYGS
+457 VTNPQQPEGYPLYGS

-478 RIFLDYGRF
+478 RVFLDYGRF

-492 KICGVVW
+492 KIYGVVW

-511 VYQQQF
+511 IYQQQF
-517 VTFGTPCYYFDIIY
+517 VTFGTPCYFFDIIY
-531 HYNNNNQVMAYAKTC
+531 HYNNNNQVMAYVKTC
-546 SGQSFPLRITNYSP
+546 SGQSYPLRITNYTISTLVS
-560 RFLDPTNTTEIVL
+560 RA
-573 EREYT
+573 

>member
-16 VIVDKINENFSQIIS
+16 LIVDKINENFSQIIS

-37 GRSGLIGPS
+37 GRSGVIGPT

-54 LGATGVSGQRSS
+54 LGATGVSGQRASD
-66 EWTLSVM
+66 WTLSVI

-81 DQWIDQGVTGNGD
+81 DQWIDQGVTGNGN

-129 EYSAIFF
+129 EYSAIYF

-154 TSSINPNYSKLL
+154 ASYINPNYSKLL
-166 VSTNDQVTTPI
+166 VSTNDQTATPV

-183 NISSIAQP
+183 NVSSISQP
-191 SFYWDQAGN
+191 SFYWDQIGN
-200 NSRINFN
+200 NSRISFN
-207 SSSDFSMSS
+207 SSSDFSMLS
-216 NNGLLEIYPQYS
+216 NNGSLLIYPQYS
-228 GYVNM
+228 GYTNM
-233 SAQKAYFNA
+233 SAQRASFNA
-242 YNDITMGSV
+242 YNDITMSSV
-251 TFSSTGNLQIQ
+251 TFSSTGSLQIQ
-262 SNNYQL
+262 TDNYQL

-275 SMETFV
+275 SMETYV
-281 YGAINI
+281 YGEINI
-287 EPAASVS
+287 EPVSAVAS
-294 NSKEGVVINRGATSS
+294 SKEGVVINRGATSS
-309 NAIARFYTTQSSSEI
+309 NSISRFYTTQFSSEL
-324 ENTSPGLEWRQV
+324 EYPGFGEWRQV

-347 EVDPLTDVTYRDVR
+347 EVDPITDVAYRDVR

-372 FASYNIWTSGVPTG
+372 YTSYNIWTSGVPTG
-386 PTGPFSYHVVGNTQ
+386 PTGPFSYHIVGNTQ
-400 IAAQAGSFYISSVIS
+400 IAAQSGTFYISSVIS
-415 PANLRHFANLSAV
+415 PANLRYFANLSAV
-428 SNFYTDTV
+428 SNFYTDTI
-436 TFTLPTSWLGGN
+436 TFTLPSAWLGGN
-448 IVYVKIPGT
+448 TVYVKIPRT
-457 LTSPQQPEGYPLYGS
+457 VTNPQQPEGYPLYGS

-478 RIFLDYGRF
+478 RVFLDYGRF

-492 KICGVVW
+492 KIYGVVW

-511 VYQQQF
+511 IYQQQF
-517 VTFGTPCYYFDIIY
+517 VTFGTPCYFFDIIY
-531 HYNNNNQVMAYAKTC
+531 HYNNNNQVMAYVKTC
-546 SGQSFPLRITNYSP
+546 SGQSYPLRITNYTISTLVS
-560 RFLDPTNTTEIVL
+560 RA
-573 EREYT
+573 

>member
-16 VIVDKINENFSQIIS
+16 LIVDKINGNFSQIIS

-37 GRSGLIGPS
+37 GRSGVIGPT

-54 LGATGVSGQRSS
+54 LGATGVSGQRASD
-66 EWTLSVM
+66 WTLSVI

-81 DQWIDQGVTGNGD
+81 DQWIDQGVTGNGN

-129 EYSAIFF
+129 EYSAIYF

-154 TSSINPNYSKLL
+154 ASYINPNYSKLL
-166 VSTNDQVTTPI
+166 VSTNDQTATPV

-183 NISSIAQP
+183 NVSSISQP
-191 SFYWDQAGN
+191 SFYWDQIGN
-200 NSRINFN
+200 NSRISFN
-207 SSSDFSMSS
+207 SSSDFSMLS
-216 NNGLLEIYPQYS
+216 NNGSLLIYPQYS
-228 GYVNM
+228 GYTNM
-233 SAQKAYFNA
+233 SAQRAYFNA
-242 YNDITMGSV
+242 YNDIRMSAV
-251 TFSSTGNLQIQ
+251 TFSSTGSLQIQ
-262 SNNYQL
+262 TNNYQL

-275 SMETFV
+275 SMETYV
-281 YGAINI
+281 YGEINI
-287 EPAASVS
+287 EPVSAVAS
-294 NSKEGVVINRGATSS
+294 SKEGVVINRGATSS
-309 NAIARFYTTQSSSEI
+309 NSIARFYTTQFSSEL
-324 ENTSPGLEWRQV
+324 EYPGFGEWRQV

-347 EVDPLTDVTYRDVR
+347 EVDPITDVAYRDVR

-372 FASYNIWTSGVPTG
+372 YTSYNIWTSGVPTG
-386 PTGPFSYHVVGNTQ
+386 PTGPFSYHIVGNTQ
-400 IAAQAGSFYISSVIS
+400 IAAQSGTFYISSVIS
-415 PANLRHFANLSAV
+415 PANLRYFANLSAV
-428 SNFYTDTV
+428 SNFYTDTI
-436 TFTLPTSWLGGN
+436 TFTLPSTWLGGN
-448 IVYVKIPGT
+448 TVYVKIPRT
-457 LTSPQQPEGYPLYGS
+457 VTNPQQPEGYPLYGS

-478 RIFLDYGRF
+478 RVFLDYGRF

-492 KICGVVW
+492 KIYGVVW

-511 VYQQQF
+511 IYQQQF
-517 VTFGTPCYYFDIIY
+517 VTFGTPCYFFDIIY
-531 HYNNNNQVMAYAKTC
+531 HYNNNNQVMAYVKTC
-546 SGQSFPLRITNYSP
+546 SGQSYPLRITNYTISTLVS
-560 RFLDPTNTTEIVL
+560 RA
-573 EREYT
+573 

>member
-16 VIVDKINENFSQIIS
+16 LIVDKINENFSQIIS

-37 GRSGLIGPS
+37 GRSGVIGPT

-54 LGATGVSGQRSS
+54 LGATGVSGQRASD
-66 EWTLSVM
+66 WTLSVI

-81 DQWIDQGVTGNGD
+81 DQWIDQGVTGNGN

-129 EYSAIFF
+129 EYSAIYF

-154 TSSINPNYSKLL
+154 ASYINPNYSKLL
-166 VSTNDQVTTPI
+166 VSTNDQTATPV

-183 NISSIAQP
+183 NVSSISQP
-191 SFYWDQAGN
+191 SFYWDQIGN
-200 NSRINFN
+200 NSRISFN
-207 SSSDFSMSS
+207 SSSDFSMLS
-216 NNGLLEIYPQYS
+216 NNGSLLIYPQYS
-228 GYVNM
+228 GYTNM
-233 SAQKAYFNA
+233 SAQRAYFNA
-242 YNDITMGSV
+242 YNDIRMSAV
-251 TFSSTGNLQIQ
+251 TFSSTGSLQIQ
-262 SNNYQL
+262 TDNYQL

-275 SMETFV
+275 SMETYV
-281 YGAINI
+281 YGEINI
-287 EPAASVS
+287 EPVSAVAS
-294 NSKEGVVINRGATSS
+294 SKEGVVINRGATSS
-309 NAIARFYTTQSSSEI
+309 NSISRFYTTQFSSEL
-324 ENTSPGLEWRQV
+324 EYPGFGEWRQV

-347 EVDPLTDVTYRDVR
+347 EVDPITDVAYRDVR

-372 FASYNIWTSGVPTG
+372 YTSYNIWTSGVPTG
-386 PTGPFSYHVVGNTQ
+386 PTGPFSYHIVGNTQ
-400 IAAQAGSFYISSVIS
+400 IAAQSGTFYISSVIS
-415 PANLRHFANLSAV
+415 PANLRYFANLSAV
-428 SNFYTDTV
+428 SNFYTDTI
-436 TFTLPTSWLGGN
+436 TFTLPSAWLGGN
-448 IVYVKIPGT
+448 TVYVKIPRT
-457 LTSPQQPEGYPLYGS
+457 VTNPQQPEGYPLYGS

-478 RIFLDYGRF
+478 RVFLDYGRF

-492 KICGVVW
+492 KIYGVVW

-511 VYQQQF
+511 IYQQQF
-517 VTFGTPCYYFDIIY
+517 VTFGTPCYFFDIIY
-531 HYNNNNQVMAYAKTC
+531 HYNNNNQVMAYVKTC
-546 SGQSFPLRITNYSP
+546 SGQSYPLRITNYTISTLVS
-560 RFLDPTNTTEIVL
+560 RA
-573 EREYT
+573 

>member
-16 VIVDKINENFSQIIS
+16 LIVDKINENFSQIIS

-37 GRSGLIGPS
+37 GRSGVIGPT

-54 LGATGVSGQRSS
+54 LGATGVSGQRASD
-66 EWTLSVM
+66 WTLSVI

-81 DQWIDQGVTGNGD
+81 DQWIDQGVTGNGN

-129 EYSAIFF
+129 EYSAIYF

-154 TSSINPNYSKLL
+154 ASYINPNYSKLL
-166 VSTNDQVTTPI
+166 VSTNDQTATPV

-183 NISSIAQP
+183 NVSSISQP
-191 SFYWDQAGN
+191 SFYWDQIGN
-200 NSRINFN
+200 NSRISFN
-207 SSSDFSMSS
+207 SSSDFSMLS
-216 NNGLLEIYPQYS
+216 NNGSLLIYPQYS
-228 GYVNM
+228 GYTNM
-233 SAQKAYFNA
+233 SAQRASFNA
-242 YNDITMGSV
+242 YNDITMSSV
-251 TFSSTGNLQIQ
+251 TFSSTGSLQIQ
-262 SNNYQL
+262 TDNYQL

-275 SMETFV
+275 SMETYV
-281 YGAINI
+281 YGEINI
-287 EPAASVS
+287 EPVSAVAS
-294 NSKEGVVINRGATSS
+294 SKEGVVINRGATSS
-309 NAIARFYTTQSSSEI
+309 NAIARFYTTQSQSKIQFPSF
-324 ENTSPGLEWRQV
+324 GEWRQV

-347 EVDPLTDVTYRDVR
+347 EVDPITDVAYRDVR

-372 FASYNIWTSGVPTG
+372 YTSYNIWTSGVPTG
-386 PTGPFSYHVVGNTQ
+386 PTGPFSYHIVGNTQ
-400 IAAQAGSFYISSVIS
+400 IAAQSGTFYISSVIS
-415 PANLRHFANLSAV
+415 PANLRYFANLSAV
-428 SNFYTDTV
+428 SNFYTDTI
-436 TFTLPTSWLGGN
+436 TFTLPSAWLGGN
-448 IVYVKIPGT
+448 TVYVKIPRT
-457 LTSPQQPEGYPLYGS
+457 VTNPQQPEGYPLYGS

-478 RIFLDYGRF
+478 RVFLDYGRF

-492 KICGVVW
+492 KIYGVVW

-511 VYQQQF
+511 IYQQQF
-517 VTFGTPCYYFDIIY
+517 VTFGTPCYFFDIIY
-531 HYNNNNQVMAYAKTC
+531 HYNNNNQVMAYVKTC
-546 SGQSFPLRITNYSP
+546 SGQSYPLRITNYTISTLVS
-560 RFLDPTNTTEIVL
+560 RA
-573 EREYT
+573 

>member
-16 VIVDKINENFSQIIS
+16 LIVDKINENFSQIIS

-37 GRSGLIGPS
+37 GRSGLIGPT

-54 LGATGVSGQRSS
+54 LGATGVSGQRASD
-66 EWTLSVM
+66 WTLSVI
-73 PPSNPNEY
+73 PPSNSNEY

-129 EYSAIFF
+129 EYSAIYF

-141 NTKSLVISDGENA
+141 NTKSLVISDGEN
-154 TSSINPNYSKLL
+154 SPSYINPNYSKLL
-166 VSTNDQVTTPI
+166 VSTNDQIATPV

-183 NISSIAQP
+183 NSTSTSQP
-191 SFYWDQAGN
+191 SFYWDQIGN
-200 NSRINFN
+200 NSRISFN
-207 SSSDFSMSS
+207 SSSDFAMSS
-216 NNGLLEIYPQYS
+216 NSGSLLIYPQYS
-228 GYVNM
+228 GYTNM
-233 SAQKAYFNA
+233 SAQRASFNA
-242 YNDITMGSV
+242 YNDINMSSI
-251 TFSSTGNLQIQ
+251 TFSSTGSLQIQ
-262 SNNYQL
+262 TNNYQL

-275 SMETFV
+275 FMETYV

-287 EPAASVS
+287 EPAASVAS
-294 NSKEGVVINRGATSS
+294 SKEGVVINRGATSS
-309 NAIARFYTTQSSSEI
+309 NAIARFYTTQFSSEL
-324 ENTSPGLEWRQV
+324 EYPGFGEWRQV

-372 FASYNIWTSGVPTG
+372 YASYNIWTSGVPTG

-400 IAAQAGSFYISSVIS
+400 IAAQSGTFYISSVTS
-415 PANLRHFANLSAV
+415 PANLRYFANLSAV

-436 TFTLPTSWLGGN
+436 TFTLPSAWLGGN
-448 IVYVKIPGT
+448 TVYVKIPRT
-457 LTSPQQPEGYPLYGS
+457 VTNPQQPEGYPLYGS

-478 RIFLDYGRF
+478 RVLLDYGRF

-499 DQLTTAFGSTQP
+499 DQLTSSSSSTQP
-511 VYQQQF
+511 IYRQQF
-517 VTFGTPCYYFDIIY
+517 VTFGTPCYFFDIIY
-531 HYNNNNQVMAYAKTC
+531 HYNNNNQIMAYAKTC
-546 SGQSFPLRITNYSP
+546 SGQSYPLRITDYTA
-560 RFLDPTNTTEIVL
+560 TNTSEG
-573 EREYT
+573 RA

>member
-16 VIVDKINENFSQIIS
+16 LIVDKINENFSQIIS

-37 GRSGLIGPS
+37 GRSGVIGPT

-54 LGATGVSGQRSS
+54 LGATGVSGQRASD
-66 EWTLSVM
+66 WTLSVI

-81 DQWIDQGVTGNGD
+81 DQWIDQGVTGNGN

-129 EYSAIFF
+129 EYSAIYF

-154 TSSINPNYSKLL
+154 ASYINPNYSKLL
-166 VSTNDQVTTPI
+166 VSTNDQTATPV

-183 NISSIAQP
+183 NVSSISQP
-191 SFYWDQAGN
+191 SFYWDQIGN
-200 NSRINFN
+200 NSRISFN
-207 SSSDFSMSS
+207 SSSDFSMLS
-216 NNGLLEIYPQYS
+216 NNGSLLIYPQYS
-228 GYVNM
+228 GYTNM
-233 SAQKAYFNA
+233 SAKRAYFNA
-242 YNDITMGSV
+242 YNDIRMSAV
-251 TFSSTGNLQIQ
+251 TFSSTGSLQIQ
-262 SNNYQL
+262 TNNYQL

-275 SMETFV
+275 SMETYV
-281 YGAINI
+281 YGEINI
-287 EPAASVS
+287 EPVSAVAS
-294 NSKEGVVINRGATSS
+294 SKEGVVINRGATSS
-309 NAIARFYTTQSSSEI
+309 NSIARFYTTQFSSEL
-324 ENTSPGLEWRQV
+324 EYPGFGEWRQV

-347 EVDPLTDVTYRDVR
+347 EVDPITDVAYRDVR

-372 FASYNIWTSGVPTG
+372 YTSYNIWTSGVPTG
-386 PTGPFSYHVVGNTQ
+386 PTGPFSYHIVGNTQ
-400 IAAQAGSFYISSVIS
+400 IAAQSGTFYISSVIS
-415 PANLRHFANLSAV
+415 PANLRYFANLSAV
-428 SNFYTDTV
+428 SNFYTDTI
-436 TFTLPTSWLGGN
+436 TFTLPSTWLGGN
-448 IVYVKIPGT
+448 TVYVKIPRT
-457 LTSPQQPEGYPLYGS
+457 VTNPQQPEGYPLYGS

-478 RIFLDYGRF
+478 RVFLDYGRF

-492 KICGVVW
+492 KIYGVVW

-511 VYQQQF
+511 IYQQQF
-517 VTFGTPCYYFDIIY
+517 VTFGTPCYFFDIIY
-531 HYNNNNQVMAYAKTC
+531 HYNNNNQVMAYVKTC
-546 SGQSFPLRITNYSP
+546 SGQSYPLRITNYTISTLVS
-560 RFLDPTNTTEIVL
+560 RA
-573 EREYT
+573 

>member
-16 VIVDKINENFSQIIS
+16 LIVDKINENFSQIIS

-37 GRSGLIGPS
+37 GRSGVIGPT

-54 LGATGVSGQRSS
+54 LGATGVSGQRASD
-66 EWTLSVM
+66 WTLSVI

-81 DQWIDQGVTGNGD
+81 DQWIDQGVTGNGN

-129 EYSAIFF
+129 EYSAIYF

-154 TSSINPNYSKLL
+154 ASYINPNYSKLL
-166 VSTNDQVTTPI
+166 VSTNDQTATPV

-183 NISSIAQP
+183 NVSSISQP
-191 SFYWDQAGN
+191 SFYWDQIGN
-200 NSRINFN
+200 NSRISFN
-207 SSSDFSMSS
+207 SSSDFSMLS
-216 NNGLLEIYPQYS
+216 NNGSLLIYPQYS
-228 GYVNM
+228 GYTNM
-233 SAQKAYFNA
+233 SAQRAYFNA
-242 YNDITMGSV
+242 YEDIRMSAV
-251 TFSSTGNLQIQ
+251 TFSSNGSLQLQ
-262 SNNYQL
+262 TNNYQL

-275 SMETFV
+275 SMETYV
-281 YGAINI
+281 YGEINI
-287 EPAASVS
+287 EPVSAVAS
-294 NSKEGVVINRGATSS
+294 SKEGVVINRGATSS
-309 NAIARFYTTQSSSEI
+309 NSISRFYTTQFSSEL
-324 ENTSPGLEWRQV
+324 EYPGFGEWRQV

-347 EVDPLTDVTYRDVR
+347 EVDPITDVAYRDVR

-372 FASYNIWTSGVPTG
+372 YTSYNIWTSGVPTG
-386 PTGPFSYHVVGNTQ
+386 PTGPFSYHIVGNTQ
-400 IAAQAGSFYISSVIS
+400 IAAQSGTFYISSVIS
-415 PANLRHFANLSAV
+415 PANLRYFANLSAV
-428 SNFYTDTV
+428 SNFYTDTI
-436 TFTLPTSWLGGN
+436 TFTLPSAWLGGN
-448 IVYVKIPGT
+448 TVYVKIPRT
-457 LTSPQQPEGYPLYGS
+457 VTNPQQPEGYPLYGS

-478 RIFLDYGRF
+478 RVFLDYGRF

-492 KICGVVW
+492 KIYGVVW

-511 VYQQQF
+511 IYQQQF
-517 VTFGTPCYYFDIIY
+517 VTFGTPCYFFDIIY
-531 HYNNNNQVMAYAKTC
+531 HYNNNNQVMAYVKTC
-546 SGQSFPLRITNYSP
+546 SGQSYPLRITNYTINNLVS
-560 RFLDPTNTTEIVL
+560 RA
-573 EREYT
+573 

>member
-16 VIVDKINENFSQIIS
+16 LIVDKINENFSQIIS

-37 GRSGLIGPS
+37 GRGGVIGPT

-54 LGATGVSGQRSS
+54 LGATGVSGQRASD
-66 EWTLSVM
+66 WTLSVI

-81 DQWIDQGVTGNGD
+81 DQWIDQGVTGNGN

-129 EYSAIFF
+129 EYSAIYF

-141 NTKSLVISDGENA
+141 NTKSLVVSDGENA
-154 TSSINPNYSKLL
+154 ASYINPNYSKLL
-166 VSTNDQVTTPI
+166 VSTNDQTTTPI

-183 NISSIAQP
+183 NISSISQP
-191 SFYWDQAGN
+191 SFYWDQIGN
-200 NSRINFN
+200 NPRISFN
-207 SSSDFSMSS
+207 SSSDFSMLS
-216 NNGLLEIYPQYS
+216 NNGSLLIYPQYS
-228 GYVNM
+228 GYTNM
-233 SAQKAYFNA
+233 SAQRAYFNA
-242 YNDITMGSV
+242 YNDITMASV
-251 TFSSTGNLQIQ
+251 TFSSTGSLQIQ
-262 SNNYQL
+262 TDNYQL

-275 SMETFV
+275 SMETYV

-287 EPAASVS
+287 EPAASVAS
-294 NSKEGVVINRGATSS
+294 RKEGVVISRGATSS
-309 NAIARFYTTQSSSEI
+309 NAMARFYTTQFSSEL
-324 ENTSPGLEWRQV
+324 EYPVFGEWRQV

-347 EVDPLTDVTYRDVR
+347 EVDPLTDVAYRDVR
-361 SRAVFGATGDG
+361 SRAVT
-372 FASYNIWTSGVPTG
+372 
-386 PTGPFSYHVVGNTQ
+386 
-400 IAAQAGSFYISSVIS
+400 FYISSVIS
-415 PANLRHFANLSAV
+415 PANLRYFADLSAV
-428 SNFYTDTV
+428 SNFYTDTI
-436 TFTLPTSWLGGN
+436 TFTLPSTWLGGN
-448 IVYVKIPGT
+448 TVYVKIPRT
-457 LTSPQQPEGYPLYGS
+457 VTNPQQPEGYPLYGS

-478 RIFLDYGRF
+478 RVFLDYGRF

-492 KICGVVW
+492 KIYGVVW

-511 VYQQQF
+511 IYQQQF
-517 VTFGTPCYYFDIIY
+517 VTFGTPCYFFDIIY
-531 HYNNNNQVMAYAKTC
+531 HYNNNNQVMAYVKTC
-546 SGQSFPLRITNYSP
+546 SGQSYPLRITNYTISTLVG
-560 RFLDPTNTTEIVL
+560 RA
-573 EREYT
+573 

>member
-16 VIVDKINENFSQIIS
+16 LIVDKINENFSQIIS

-37 GRSGLIGPS
+37 GRSGVIGPT

-54 LGATGVSGQRSS
+54 LGATGVSGQRASD
-66 EWTLSVM
+66 WTLSVI

-81 DQWIDQGVTGNGD
+81 DQWIDQGVTGNGN

-129 EYSAIFF
+129 EYSAIYF

-154 TSSINPNYSKLL
+154 ASYINPNYSKLL
-166 VSTNDQVTTPI
+166 VSTNDQTATPV

-183 NISSIAQP
+183 NVSSISQP
-191 SFYWDQAGN
+191 SFYWDQIGN
-200 NSRINFN
+200 NSRISFN
-207 SSSDFSMSS
+207 SSSDFSMLS
-216 NNGLLEIYPQYS
+216 NNGSLLIYPQYS
-228 GYVNM
+228 GYTNM
-233 SAQKAYFNA
+233 SAQRAYFNA
-242 YNDITMGSV
+242 YEDIRMSAV
-251 TFSSTGNLQIQ
+251 TFSSTGSLQIQ
-262 SNNYQL
+262 TNNYQL

-275 SMETFV
+275 SMETYV
-281 YGAINI
+281 YGEINI
-287 EPAASVS
+287 EPVSAVAS
-294 NSKEGVVINRGATSS
+294 SKEGVVINRGATSS
-309 NAIARFYTTQSSSEI
+309 NAIARFYTTQSQSKIQFPSF
-324 ENTSPGLEWRQV
+324 GEWRQV
-336 FSIEQ
+336 FSSEQ

-347 EVDPLTDVTYRDVR
+347 EVDPITDVAYRDVR

-372 FASYNIWTSGVPTG
+372 YTSYNIWTSGVPTG
-386 PTGPFSYHVVGNTQ
+386 PTGPFSYHIVGNTQ
-400 IAAQAGSFYISSVIS
+400 IAAQSGTFYISSVIS
-415 PANLRHFANLSAV
+415 PANLRYFADLSAV
-428 SNFYTDTV
+428 SNFYTDTI
-436 TFTLPTSWLGGN
+436 TFTLPSAWLGGN
-448 IVYVKIPGT
+448 TVYVKIPRT
-457 LTSPQQPEGYPLYGS
+457 VTNPQQPEGYPLYGS

-478 RIFLDYGRF
+478 RVFLDYGRF

-492 KICGVVW
+492 KIYGVVW

-511 VYQQQF
+511 IYQQQF
-517 VTFGTPCYYFDIIY
+517 VTFGTPCYFFDIIY
-531 HYNNNNQVMAYAKTC
+531 HYNNNNQVMAYVKTC
-546 SGQSFPLRITNYSP
+546 SGQSYPLRITNYTINNLVS
-560 RFLDPTNTTEIVL
+560 RA
-573 EREYT
+573 

>member
-16 VIVDKINENFSQIIS
+16 LIVDKINENFSQIIS

-37 GRSGLIGPS
+37 GRSGVIGPT

-54 LGATGVSGQRSS
+54 LGTTGVSGQRASD
-66 EWTLSVM
+66 WTLSVI

-81 DQWIDQGVTGNGD
+81 DQWIDQGVTGNGN

-129 EYSAIFF
+129 EYSAIYF

-154 TSSINPNYSKLL
+154 ASYINPNYSKLL
-166 VSTNDQVTTPI
+166 VSTNDQTTTPI

-183 NISSIAQP
+183 NISSISQP
-191 SFYWDQAGN
+191 SFYWDQIGN
-200 NSRINFN
+200 NPRISFN
-207 SSSDFSMSS
+207 SSSDFSMLS
-216 NNGLLEIYPQYS
+216 NNGSLLIYPQYS
-228 GYVNM
+228 GYTNM
-233 SAQKAYFNA
+233 SAQRAYFNA
-242 YNDITMGSV
+242 YNDITMASV
-251 TFSSTGNLQIQ
+251 TFSSTGSLQIQ
-262 SNNYQL
+262 TDNYQL

-275 SMETFV
+275 SMETYV

-287 EPAASVS
+287 EPAASVAS
-294 NSKEGVVINRGATSS
+294 RKEGVVISRGATSS
-309 NAIARFYTTQSSSEI
+309 NAMARFYTTQFSSEL
-324 ENTSPGLEWRQV
+324 EYPVFGEWRQV

-347 EVDPLTDVTYRDVR
+347 EVDPLTDVAYRDVR

-372 FASYNIWTSGVPTG
+372 YTSYNIWTSGVPTG
-386 PTGPFSYHVVGNTQ
+386 PTGPFSYHIVGNTQ
-400 IAAQAGSFYISSVIS
+400 IAAQSGTFYISSVIS
-415 PANLRHFANLSAV
+415 PANLRYFADLSAV
-428 SNFYTDTV
+428 SNFYTDTI
-436 TFTLPTSWLGGN
+436 TFTLPSTWLGGN
-448 IVYVKIPGT
+448 TVYVKIPRT
-457 LTSPQQPEGYPLYGS
+457 VTNPQQPEGYPLYGS

-478 RIFLDYGRF
+478 RVFLDYGRF

-492 KICGVVW
+492 KIYGVVW

-511 VYQQQF
+511 IYQQQF
-517 VTFGTPCYYFDIIY
+517 VTFGTPCYFFDIIY
-531 HYNNNNQVMAYAKTC
+531 HYNNNNQVMAYVKTC
-546 SGQSFPLRITNYSP
+546 SGQSYPLRITNYTISTLVG
-560 RFLDPTNTTEIVL
+560 RA
-573 EREYT
+573 